1 VDKQYERRLPIS
13 LPGASASAV
22 RFHLCGA
29 AYTLGANITEAGK
42 AQVRVLLVE
51 DDMQLGESL
60 EAALRLEQYA
70 VDWLRSGEPARA
82 ALQATPYDLIILDL
96 GLPGVPGMQ
105 VLRQLRADK
114 HTLPVLLLTARNTLQ
129 DKVDGLD
136 SGADDY
142 LTKPFEMDEMFARVR
157 SLLRRQGDSKV
168 TRLDI
173 AGISLDPV
181 NRVVEFD
188 NETPDLT
195 AREFAILEILMRNA
209 GRFVSRQRLE
219 EGIYSWGEE
228 VGSNTVEVYISRL
241 RKRFGR
247 DLIETM
253 RGVGYRIPT

>member
-1 VDKQYERRLPIS
+1 M
-13 LPGASASAV
+13 
-22 RFHLCGA
+22 
-29 AYTLGANITEAGK
+29 
-42 AQVRVLLVE
+42 RVLLVE

-70 VDWLRSGEPARA
+70 VDWVQSGEPVRT
-82 ALQATPYDLIILDL
+82 ALGVTPYDLLILDL

-114 HTLPVLLLTARNTLQ
+114 HSLPVLLLTARNTLA

-142 LTKPFEMDEMFARVR
+142 LSKPFEMDEMFARIR
-157 SLLRRQGDSKV
+157 SLLRRRGESKIS
-168 TRLDI
+168 RLEV

-181 NRVVEFD
+181 DRLVEFD
-188 NETPDLT
+188 GQSLDLT
-195 AREFAILEILMRNA
+195 AREFAILEILLRSA

-241 RKRFGR
+241 RKRFGSE
-247 DLIETM
+247 LIETM
-253 RGVGYRIPT
+253 RGVGYRIAK

>member
-1 VDKQYERRLPIS
+1 MK
-13 LPGASASAV
+13 
-22 RFHLCGA
+22 
-29 AYTLGANITEAGK
+29 
-42 AQVRVLLVE
+42 VRVLLVE
-51 DDMQLGESL
+51 DDTQLGDSL

-70 VDWLRSGEPARA
+70 VDWLQSGEPVRA
-82 ALQATPYDLIILDL
+82 ALQATPYDLLILDL

-114 HTLPVLLLTARNTLQ
+114 HLLPVLLLTARNTLA

-142 LTKPFEMDEMFARVR
+142 LTKPFEMDEMFARIR
-157 SLLRRQGDSKV
+157 SLLRRQGASKV
-168 TRLDI
+168 TRLEV
-173 AGISLDPV
+173 AGISLDPID
-181 NRVVEFD
+181 RLVEFAGASV
-188 NETPDLT
+188 DLT
-195 AREFAILEILMRNA
+195 AREFAILEILLRNA

-228 VGSNTVEVYISRL
+228 IGSNTVEVYISRL
-241 RKRFGR
+241 RKRFGS

>member
-1 VDKQYERRLPIS
+1 MV
-13 LPGASASAV
+13 
-22 RFHLCGA
+22 
-29 AYTLGANITEAGK
+29 AGNAK
-42 AQVRVLLVE
+42 VRVLLVE
-51 DDMQLGESL
+51 DDEQLGESL

-70 VDWLRSGEPARA
+70 VDWVRSGEPVRA
-82 ALQATPYDLIILDL
+82 ALGATPYDLLILDL

-114 HTLPVLLLTARNTLQ
+114 HVLPVLLLTARNTLA

-142 LTKPFEMDEMFARVR
+142 LTKPFEIDEMFARVR
-157 SLLRRQGDSKV
+157 SLLRRRGDSKIS
-168 TRLDI
+168 RLEV
-173 AGISLDPV
+173 AGISLDPAD
-181 NRVVEFD
+181 RVVEFAGASL
-188 NETPDLT
+188 DLT
-195 AREFAILEILMRNA
+195 AREFAILEILLRNA

-241 RKRFGR
+241 RKRFGSS
-247 DLIETM
+247 LIETM

>member
-1 VDKQYERRLPIS
+1 MRS
-13 LPGASASAV
+13 G
-22 RFHLCGA
+22 
-29 AYTLGANITEAGK
+29 TLGANINEAGK
-42 AQVRVLLVE
+42 IQVRVLLVE

-96 GLPGVPGMQ
+96 GLPGVPGMG

-114 HTLPVLLLTARNTLQ
+114 HTLPVLVLTARNTLQ
-129 DKVDGLD
+129 DKVEGLD

-157 SLLRRQGDSKV
+157 SLLRRRGDSKA
-168 TRLDI
+168 TWLDI

-181 NRVVEFD
+181 NRIVEFD
-188 NETPDLT
+188 EETPDLT
-195 AREFAILEILMRNA
+195 AKEFAILEILMRNA

-247 DLIETM
+247 ERIETM
-253 RGVGYRIPT
+253 RGVGYRMPT